1 MLCGNKEKKGTFWRE
16 KVVQEE
22 NRAVLG
28 GEALSRT
35 THPESRSDIPQA
47 DLARGL
53 KSKRTKPLEPQGLR
67 TSDVDKDTARP
78 MWGRSHLGVHS
89 AAGTGSLECRHG
101 SFQP

>member
-1 MLCGNKEKKGTFWRE
+1 MLHGNKEKKGTFLRD

-35 THPESRSDIPQA
+35 TRPESRSDIPQA

-53 KSKRTKPLEPQGLR
+53 KSKGTKPWQPQCLR
-67 TSDVDKDTARP
+67 TSDMDKDTARP
-78 MWGRSHLGVHS
+78 MWDRSHLGVHS
-89 AAGTGSLECRHG
+89 AVGTGSLECRHG
-101 SFQP
+101 LFQP